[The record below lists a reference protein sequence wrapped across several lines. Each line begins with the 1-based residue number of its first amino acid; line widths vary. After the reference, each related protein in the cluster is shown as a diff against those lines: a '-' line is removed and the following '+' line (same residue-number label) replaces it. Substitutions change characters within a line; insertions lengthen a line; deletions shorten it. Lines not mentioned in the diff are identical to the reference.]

1 MRAIVRR
8 ARALAEWLVLTLA
21 LPLRLAR
28 RRRRARDT
36 YPRWSLGGA
45 SGGDWPTRRPKVLLA
60 TSVGGFVPGAAIEGL
75 LAAALTARG
84 AECHALL
91 CDAAL
96 PACLECDRRLF
107 PRPAALA
114 GRGGPARLCSTCFE
128 PAARMYGGLA
138 VTLHR
143 YGSLLEPAER
153 DEARRR
159 SREIPRDRIPEFR
172 LDGLAVGEHAL
183 AGALRFFARGDL
195 AGEPAGEAVLRRY
208 LEAAILTARAVER
221 LCRRERY
228 DVAVFH
234 HGIYVPQGI
243 VGEVARRHGMRV
255 VNWNPAYRKQCFIFS
270 HGDTYHHTLMAE
282 PQSVWEDLPWTPRI
296 ERRLLEYLRSR
307 WEGTQDWIW
316 FHERPR
322 TDVPAIVR
330 ELGLDPTRPIIGL
343 LTNVVWDAQL
353 HYPAN
358 AFPSMMDWIVRTV
371 EYFRNRPDL
380 QLVIRVHPAEVR
392 GSVPSRQRVV
402 EQLGRDVP
410 ALPPNVFVIPPDSRI
425 STYAIMAECDAAL
438 IYGTKTGVELTS
450 VGIPVIVAGEAW
462 IRNKGLTRDA
472 ASAAHYFQ
480 LLDELPYRTRMDPA
494 SVERARK
501 YAYHFF
507 FRRMIPIA
515 ATQPVPGWPPFRVA
529 TDGPDS
535 VAPGRDPGLDVIC
548 RGILDGSPFIF
559 PAERLQET
567 GP

>member
-1 MRAIVRR
+1 
-8 ARALAEWLVLTLA
+8 LALA

-28 RRRRARDT
+28 RWRRARDA
-36 YPRWSLGGA
+36 YPQWSGPAARRDGR
-45 SGGDWPTRRPKVLLA
+45 SGGPPSRPRVLLA

-75 LAAALTARG
+75 LAAALTVRG

-91 CDAAL
+91 CDADL

-107 PRPAALA
+107 PRIGALP
-114 GRGGPARLCSTCFE
+114 RHGPQLRLCRTCFE
-128 PAARMYGGLA
+128 PAARMYRDLD

-143 YGSLLEPAER
+143 YGELVDPAER
-153 DEARRR
+153 DEARRLAR
-159 SREIPRDRIPEFR
+159 NLRPDEIAGFR
-172 LDGLAVGEHAL
+172 LDDLAVGEHAM

-195 AGEPAGEAVLRRY
+195 NGEPAGEAVLRRY
-208 LEAAILTARAVER
+208 LEAAILTARAVGR
-221 LCRRERY
+221 LCRRTRY

-243 VGEVARRHGMRV
+243 VGEVARRHGVRV
-255 VNWNPAYRKQCFIFS
+255 VNWNAAYRKKCFIFS
-270 HGDTYHHTLMAE
+270 HGQTYHHTLMTE
-282 PQSVWEDLPWTPRI
+282 PQSVWENLEWTPEI
-296 ERRLLEYLRSR
+296 ERRLLDYLRSR

-322 TDVPAIVR
+322 TNVSAIVR
-330 ELGLDPTRPIIGL
+330 ELGLDPARPLIGL

-358 AFPSMMDWIVRTV
+358 AFPNMLDWIVRTV
-371 EYFRNRPDL
+371 EYFRSRPEL

-402 EQLGRDVP
+402 EELRRHVP

-450 VGIPVIVAGEAW
+450 VGIPVVVAGEAW

-472 ASAAHYFQ
+472 SSAAHYFQ
-480 LLDELPYRTRMDPA
+480 LLDELPYGVRMDAPT
-494 SVERARK
+494 VERARK

-515 ATQPVPGWPPFRVA
+515 ATQPARGWPPFRIT
-529 TDGPDS
+529 TDGPDA
-535 VAPGRDPGLDVIC
+535 VAPGQDPGLDVIC
-548 RGILDGSPFIF
+548 QGILEGSPFVF
-559 PAERLQET
+559 PAERLREPA
-567 GP
+567 G